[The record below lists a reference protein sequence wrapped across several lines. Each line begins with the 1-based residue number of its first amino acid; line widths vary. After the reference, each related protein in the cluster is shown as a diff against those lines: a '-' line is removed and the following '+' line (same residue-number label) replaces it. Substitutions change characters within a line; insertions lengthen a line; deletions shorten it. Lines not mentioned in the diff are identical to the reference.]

1 VKGDSNSDQS
11 RSNQNRKEAQAT
23 SKAKRAHR
31 RVVAD
36 SVDVTK
42 SETWVEVF
50 PSGIVLA
57 PGSIRPVLLLKTAD
71 QAEVLPI
78 WMGGL
83 DAGVSLNQL
92 SQGGEGSPHVGLV
105 ALCERL
111 GVKEVRCRIAERV
124 GHHQYCKIEFSCASP
139 LTETWLREG
148 LRLRVDEAM
157 SFCLALRARFFSE
170 KNFMRDCRV
179 LNQEIETLQEGLTQG
194 EFMQAFPEFNLN
206 HEENEV
212 DDENEGEMLGKKTRY
227 MM

>member
-1 VKGDSNSDQS
+1 MKGDSNSE
-11 RSNQNRKEAQAT
+11 QNRSEARTT
-23 SKAKRAHR
+23 SKRSR
-31 RVVAD
+31 RRTVGVSSD
-36 SVDVTK
+36 SAK
-42 SETWVEVF
+42 SEDWVEVF

-111 GVKEVRCRIAERV
+111 GVKEVRCKIAERV

-194 EFMQAFPEFNLN
+194 EFMQAFPELNSN